1 MAIDIKSLVSIIAII
16 IVVALIITIFI
27 IRGVNRRRRRA
38 SSVPSDNEQVYIGN
52 LPYRVSERDLKEY
65 FSDYGRIVDLRVVKD
80 RKTGRSKGYAF
91 ITYSNV
97 REAKKSLES
106 HGSDMDGRSMV
117 VRIAKP
123 R

>member
-1 MAIDIKSLVSIIAII
+1 MAIDIKSLVSIIAIV
-16 IVVALIITIFI
+16 IVVVLILVILII
-27 IRGVNRRRRRA
+27 RRVNRRRA
-38 SSVPSDNEQVYIGN
+38 LSVPANEQVYIGN
-52 LPYRVSERDLKEY
+52 LPYRANESDLREF
-65 FSDYGRIVDLRVVKD
+65 FSTYGRIVDVRVVKD

-97 REAKKSLES
+97 REANNSLAS
-106 HGSDMDGRSMV
+106 HGRDMHGRSMV